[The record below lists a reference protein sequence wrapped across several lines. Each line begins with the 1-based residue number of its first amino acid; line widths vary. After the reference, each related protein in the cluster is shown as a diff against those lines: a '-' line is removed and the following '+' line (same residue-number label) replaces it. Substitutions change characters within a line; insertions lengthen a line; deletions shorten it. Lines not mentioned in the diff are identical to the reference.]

1 MNTQAQQALRRE
13 LHDFIDRIPSKRL
26 IALKPLLAD
35 LAEYDY
41 VLETDLTEEE
51 SLLLAEGIKE
61 YEKNPASFITI
72 EEYKKS
78 RNIA

>member
-1 MNTQAQQALRRE
+1 MNTQALQSLRLE
-13 LHDFIDRIPSKRL
+13 LHGFLDRIPSKRL
-26 IALKPLLAD
+26 AALKPLLAD
-35 LAEYDY
+35 LAEDDY
-41 VLETDLTEEE
+41 IIETDLTDEERI
-51 SLLLAEGIKE
+51 LLAEGVNE